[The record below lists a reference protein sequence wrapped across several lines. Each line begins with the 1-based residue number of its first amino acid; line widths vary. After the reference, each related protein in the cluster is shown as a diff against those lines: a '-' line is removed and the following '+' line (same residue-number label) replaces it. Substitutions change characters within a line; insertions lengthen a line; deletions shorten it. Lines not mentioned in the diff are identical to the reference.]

1 MCLAC
6 NEEENEGDRGSKVT
20 TSKFWG
26 KAELKRGQR
35 NRILPRSRTDSSSL
49 HCSVLGLIISSR
61 LPFTLMRLLPREQ
74 CTWSLAVVLSPK
86 THTDCRGPSGCVA
99 MGIDKHSKSAEMQL
113 EKAECFIH
121 G

>member
-6 NEEENEGDRGSKVT
+6 SEEENEGDRKQGDNKQIL
-20 TSKFWG
+20 G
-26 KAELKRGQR
+26 KAELKGQR
-35 NRILPRSRTDSSSL
+35 NRILPRSRTGSSSL
-49 HCSVLGLIISSR
+49 HCGVVLIISSR

-74 CTWSLAVVLSPK
+74 CAWAMAVVLSPK
-86 THTDCRGPSGCVA
+86 THTDCRGPSDCVA